1 MVAEIDIGEE
11 TKSFSDMAKDTNKDV
26 KSVAGYSYADV
37 PEVSAIEDISFFQSF
52 VPNIKTMLVRD
63 DLGKA
68 EVIKNNFED
77 DPRFGGVYS
86 DDYDN
91 PMIVWNNKA
100 YYVNKPGFSTTD
112 FMTIVGEVAK
122 YIPATKYVGKAKGLL
137 QTIKRGL
144 GVYPA
149 TEVGSQVVESV
160 LTPETEE
167 KRASKVKSLPIPLLD
182 ADVDVDTMKARKVG
196 TATGIDIG
204 TDVVTPP
211 VLKVAGKVVKG
222 IAKPIVKPIK
232 ELTDLT
238 FPRIRDSVAL
248 GVKSVKDTMNERKLQ
263 KLAPDGKTFVRLNT
277 RGQVTQDPEMLA
289 QEGAMRG
296 MDGEAQRIITAFDK
310 EQLQE
315 IVQSARQLQEEFGTG
330 DIDMLSDDIIVDTA
344 EQIKNVV
351 QEGTEQLKK
360 EGTESYDV
368 ALGKKPL
375 IFQDDNL
382 VGGFGASETV
392 SNLILKPT
400 GAMQMA
406 DELITILKKES
417 DNDPTYKAVQQ
428 VIKDLE
434 PIQKTGKLLNSDTNT
449 LQVLNRFE
457 KMLGRRIGQA
467 NKPDTQDEKRILTI
481 AKNNLNQFI
490 RDNVRAGIFEG
501 DKVFLDELQKAKD
514 LFYRAFQIEG
524 KGLADKP
531 SIKNAANNI
540 LKVISDDG
548 LNNAEAVNVLFGA
561 KRFIPKRGIGEVIKI
576 LDNNLPEKQRKKVM
590 ALLRDGFLE
599 KAFTNN
605 KTGEITRK
613 AIAGQ
618 YRDVFVRN
626 KDIAELL
633 FSQDQLKN
641 IKQFNDEV
649 VPTLSAEMNI
659 NPAGSGF
666 LVLNAL
672 QRSGI
677 LNFGTAVPLLSEA
690 AKGATKLREQDKAIE
705 AVRGYINS
713 SNAPLLSGISSGIF
727 REQVLPEDLD
737 SDDPNIDTKID
748 REELISPQS
757 RLITPQQ
764 IIGNIQPSRPNI
776 NIQPPSR
783 TTEQPV
789 QTASL
794 PITPNT
800 KGIAS
805 LNKGEQFG
813 GLFPQDGLGQL
824 IANRKA

>member
-1 MVAEIDIGEE
+1 MSEPAEIDIGEE
-11 TKSFSDMAKDTNKDV
+11 TKSFSDLKKDTNKEIKGV
-26 KSVAGYSYADV
+26 QGYTYADV

-52 VPNIKTMLVRD
+52 VPNIKMMLVRD

-68 EVIKNNFED
+68 EVIKNNFKD
-77 DPRFGGVYS
+77 DPRFGGVFS

-122 YIPATKYVGKAKGLL
+122 YIPATKYVGRAKGLL

-144 GVYPA
+144 GAYPA
-149 TEVGSQVVESV
+149 TEVGSQVIESA

-167 KRASKVKSLPIPLLD
+167 KRASTIRSVPIPLLD
-182 ADVDVDTMKARKVG
+182 ADVDIDTMKARKVG

-222 IAKPIVKPIK
+222 VTKPVIKPLK
-232 ELTDLT
+232 NLAELS
-238 FPRIRDSVAL
+238 FPRIKDSVAL
-248 GVKSVKDTMNERKLQ
+248 GVKSVKETMNERKLQ

-277 RGQVTQDPEMLA
+277 RGQITQDPDILA

-296 MDGEAQRIITAFDK
+296 MDGEARRILTNFDK

-315 IVQSARQLQEEFGTG
+315 IIQSARQLQEEFGTG

-344 EQIKNVV
+344 EQIKNTI

-360 EGTESYDV
+360 EGVESYDV

-375 IFQDDNL
+375 IFEEGNL
-382 VGGFGASETV
+382 VGGFGAPETV

-406 DELITILKKES
+406 DELISVLKKES
-417 DNDPTYKAVQQ
+417 DNDPTYTKVQSL
-428 VIKDLE
+428 IKELE
-434 PIQKTGKLLNSDTNT
+434 PIQRTGKLLKSDTNT

-467 NKPDTQDEKRILTI
+467 NKPDTLDEKRILTI
-481 AKNNLNQFI
+481 AKNNLNDFI
-490 RDNVRAGIFEG
+490 RDNVKAGIFEG
-501 DKVFLDELQKAKD
+501 DKVFLDELQKAKN
-514 LFYRAFQIEG
+514 LFYQAFQIQG
-524 KGLADKP
+524 KGLTESGTTKD
-531 SIKNAANNI
+531 AANKI
-540 LKVISDDG
+540 LKVIADDG
-548 LNNAEAVNVLFGA
+548 LNNAETVNVLFGA
-561 KRFIPKRGIGEVIKI
+561 KRFIPKKGLGQVIKT
-576 LDNNLPEKQRKKVM
+576 LENNLPEVERKKVM

-626 KDIAELL
+626 RDIAELL

-641 IKQFNDEV
+641 IQKFYNEV
-649 VPTLSAEMNI
+649 IPTLSAEMNI
-659 NPAGSGF
+659 NPSGSGF
-666 LVLNAL
+666 LVLNAM
-672 QRSGI
+672 QRAGI

-690 AKGATKLREQDKAIE
+690 AKGAAKLREQDRAIE

-713 SNAPLLSGISSGIF
+713 SNAPLLSGGIGAVL
-727 REQVLPEDLD
+727 REQILPEDLD
-737 SDDPNIDTKID
+737 SDDPDIKEAEDVEVK
-748 REELISPQS
+748 PQS

-764 IIGNIQPSRPNI
+764 KIGDVNVTSPNI
-776 NIQPPSR
+776 EISPP
-783 TTEQPV
+783 TTQEQPV
-789 QTASL
+789 QAASL
-794 PITPNT
+794 PTSPSEGIT
-800 KGIAS
+800 S
-805 LNKGEQFG
+805 LNKGEQFE
-813 GLFPQDGLGQL
+813 GLFPTDNLGRM
-824 IANRKA
+824 IANRRS